1 MLRRS
6 VTVGW
11 ERGALTFPPMSISTV
26 KPSGPL
32 ASVKE
37 KGLKY
42 LGVSVINVVVGQ
54 TLLLTF
60 HAILGWPQAA
70 ANALAVMISAFP
82 AYYLSRKWVWGK
94 SGRSHFKKEVLPF
107 WIFVFIGL
115 VFSTAMVALGAHV
128 TDTAGNSVAL
138 WEKLLPNLLN
148 ALSFFILWIVRF
160 FLMEKLFEQHPE
172 LAEELVGEDF
182 IIAVEGHE
190 KLAAAEAAAARR
202 AAVVDPP
209 APT

>member
-1 MLRRS
+1 
-6 VTVGW
+6 
-11 ERGALTFPPMSISTV
+11 MSISTV

-115 VFSTAMVALGAHV
+115 VFSTAMVALGAHL
-128 TDTAGNSVAL
+128 TDTTGNSVAL
-138 WEKLLPNLLN
+138 WEKLLPNVLN
-148 ALSFFILWIVRF
+148 ALSFFILWIIRF

-182 IIAVEGHE
+182 IIAVEGEE
-190 KLAAAEAAAARR
+190 KLAAAEAAAAQR
-202 AAVVDPP
+202 AGVADPS
-209 APT
+209 APS

>member
-1 MLRRS
+1 
-6 VTVGW
+6 
-11 ERGALTFPPMSISTV
+11 MSTSTV

-202 AAVVDPP
+202 AAAVDPP

>member
-1 MLRRS
+1 
-6 VTVGW
+6 VTVGSG
-11 ERGALTFPPMSISTV
+11 RGALTFPAMSTTTS

-70 ANALAVMISAFP
+70 ANALAVLISAFP

-94 SGRSHFKKEVLPF
+94 SGKSHFKKEVLPF

-115 VFSTAMVALGAHV
+115 VFSTAMVALGAHL
-128 TDTAGNSVAL
+128 TDTTGAGQNLAL
-138 WEKLLPNLLN
+138 WEKLLPNILN
-148 ALSFFILWIVRF
+148 ALSFFILWIIRF

-182 IIAVEGHE
+182 IIAVEGEE
-190 KLAAAEAAAARR
+190 KLAAAEAAAALR
-202 AAVVDPP
+202 ASAADQTPKS
-209 APT
+209 

>member
-1 MLRRS
+1 
-6 VTVGW
+6 
-11 ERGALTFPPMSISTV
+11 MSTASV

-54 TLLLTF
+54 SLLLIF
-60 HAILGWPQAA
+60 HAFLGWPQAA
-70 ANALAVMISAFP
+70 ANAIAVMISAFP

-94 SGRSHFKKEVLPF
+94 SGKSQFKKEVLPF

-115 VFSTAMVALGAHV
+115 VFSTAMVALGAHL
-128 TDTAGNSVAL
+128 TDTSGSSENLAL
-138 WEKLLPNLLN
+138 WEKLLPNALN
-148 ALSFFILWIVRF
+148 ALSFFILWIIRF

-172 LAEELVGEDF
+172 LAEELVGQDF
-182 IIAVEGHE
+182 IIAVEGQE
-190 KLAAAEAAAARR
+190 KLEAAEAAAAER
-202 AAVVDPP
+202 AARADPTSP
-209 APT
+209 A